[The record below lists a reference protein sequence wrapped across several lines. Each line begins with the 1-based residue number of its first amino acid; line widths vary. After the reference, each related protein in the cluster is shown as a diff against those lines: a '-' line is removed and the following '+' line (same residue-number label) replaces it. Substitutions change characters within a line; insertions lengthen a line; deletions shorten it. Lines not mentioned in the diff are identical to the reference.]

1 MNVNLKKEDN
11 VNIVVMEEDV
21 DDDED
26 EADFLGGRRIEERM
40 PVEVRR
46 IHFRPLNL
54 FCLTILLDEARAS
67 SRRRRP
73 QSAPGKEP

>member
-26 EADFLGGRRIEERM
+26 EADFLGGRRIEERV
-40 PVEVRR
+40 PAEVRH
-46 IHFRPLNL
+46 IHF
-54 FCLTILLDEARAS
+54 
-67 SRRRRP
+67 
-73 QSAPGKEP
+73 

>member
-26 EADFLGGRRIEERM
+26 EADFLGGRRIEERK
-40 PVEVRR
+40 PVEVRQM
-46 IHFRPLNL
+46 HF
-54 FCLTILLDEARAS
+54 
-67 SRRRRP
+67 
-73 QSAPGKEP
+73 

>member
-1 MNVNLKKEDN
+1 MNLKKEEN

-40 PVEVRR
+40 PVEVRQM
-46 IHFRPLNL
+46 HF
-54 FCLTILLDEARAS
+54 
-67 SRRRRP
+67 
-73 QSAPGKEP
+73 

>member
-26 EADFLGGRRIEERM
+26 EADFLGGRRIEERV
-40 PVEVRR
+40 PVEVRQM
-46 IHFRPLNL
+46 HF
-54 FCLTILLDEARAS
+54 
-67 SRRRRP
+67 
-73 QSAPGKEP
+73 

>member
-1 MNVNLKKEDN
+1 MNVNLKKEEN

-40 PVEVRR
+40 PVEVRQ
-46 IHFRPLNL
+46 IHF
-54 FCLTILLDEARAS
+54 
-67 SRRRRP
+67 
-73 QSAPGKEP
+73 

>member
-11 VNIVVMEEDV
+11 GNIGVREEDV

-40 PVEVRR
+40 PVEVRQR
-46 IHFRPLNL
+46 HF
-54 FCLTILLDEARAS
+54 
-67 SRRRRP
+67 
-73 QSAPGKEP
+73 

>member
-1 MNVNLKKEDN
+1 MKEVIKRKVSSSYKEKQVIRILFKVANKEPNIKKTLVNVNLKKEDN

-40 PVEVRR
+40 PLEV
-46 IHFRPLNL
+46 
-54 FCLTILLDEARAS
+54 
-67 SRRRRP
+67 
-73 QSAPGKEP
+73 K

>member
-26 EADFLGGRRIEERM
+26 EADFLGGRRIEERV
-40 PVEVRR
+40 PVEVRQ
-46 IHFRPLNL
+46 IHF
-54 FCLTILLDEARAS
+54 
-67 SRRRRP
+67 
-73 QSAPGKEP
+73 

>member
-26 EADFLGGRRIEERM
+26 EADFLGGRRIEERV
-40 PVEVRR
+40 PEEVRQ
-46 IHFRPLNL
+46 IHF
-54 FCLTILLDEARAS
+54 
-67 SRRRRP
+67 
-73 QSAPGKEP
+73 

>member
-1 MNVNLKKEDN
+1 MNVNLKKEEN

-40 PVEVRR
+40 PVEVRQM
-46 IHFRPLNL
+46 HF
-54 FCLTILLDEARAS
+54 
-67 SRRRRP
+67 
-73 QSAPGKEP
+73 